1 MIKKIAKWTG
11 IVLAI
16 LVGGIALTTI
26 LRQHLTYDAPYPEI
40 TASTDSSII
49 AHGRHL
55 VYGPGHC
62 IDCHSVANAD
72 SILKTGHD
80 VPLSGGF
87 KFDLPVGVVYSKNIT
102 PDPETGIGKF
112 SDRQI
117 ARALRYGVHPNGE
130 PVYDFMPF
138 HNTSDED
145 LRAIISFLRSQPP
158 VKNRIPDNDLNLLG
172 NLVKAY
178 MIKPVGPTGEVP
190 KSVKADSSAEYGHYL
205 AHSVANCVGCHT
217 KRDISGA
224 YTGEPF
230 AGGGP
235 MEERLGTFIP
245 PNLTQHPSGRIY
257 GWSSQ
262 QFIERFRKGR
272 QIQGSPMPWNSFQ
285 RMSDTEL
292 TAIYNYLITIKPKPF
307 MGDEALAKNK

>member
-11 IVLAI
+11 ILLAI

-40 TASTDSSII
+40 TASTDSGVISR
-49 AHGRHL
+49 GRHL

-62 IDCHSVANAD
+62 VDCHSVANAD

-80 VPLSGGF
+80 VPLIGGF
-87 KFDLPVGVVYSKNIT
+87 KFDLPVGVIYSKNIT

-112 SDRQI
+112 SDREI

-145 LRAIISFLRSQPP
+145 LQAIISFLRSQPA
-158 VKNRIPDNDLNLLG
+158 VKNSIPENDLNILG
-172 NLVKAY
+172 NIVKAY

-272 QIQGSPMPWNSFQ
+272 QLQGSPMPWNSFQ

-292 TAIYNYLITIKPKPF
+292 TAIYNYLVTIKPTPF
-307 MGDEALAKNK
+307 VADEALAKK

>member
-49 AHGRHL
+49 ARGRHL

-62 IDCHSVANAD
+62 VDCHSVANAD

-87 KFDLPVGVVYSKNIT
+87 KFDLPVGVIYSKNIT

-112 SDRQI
+112 SDREI

-145 LRAIISFLRSQPP
+145 LQAIISFLRSQPA
-158 VKNRIPDNDLNLLG
+158 VKNSIPENDLNILG
-172 NLVKAY
+172 NIVKAY

-272 QIQGSPMPWNSFQ
+272 QLQGSPMPWNSFQ

-292 TAIYNYLITIKPKPF
+292 TAIYNYLVTIKPKPF
-307 MGDEALAKNK
+307 VADEALAKK

>member
-16 LVGGIALTTI
+16 LVGGISLTTI
-26 LRQHLTYDAPYPEI
+26 LRQHLTYEAPYPEI

-49 AHGRHL
+49 GRGRHL

-62 IDCHSVANAD
+62 VDCHSVANAD

-80 VPLSGGF
+80 VPLIGGF
-87 KFDLPVGVVYSKNIT
+87 KFDLPVGVIYSKNIT

-112 SDRQI
+112 SDREI

-158 VKNRIPDNDLNLLG
+158 VKNRIPDNDLNILG
-172 NLVKAY
+172 NIVKAY

-190 KSVKADSSAEYGHYL
+190 KSVKADSSAAYGHYL

-235 MEERLGTFIP
+235 MEERQGTFIP

-272 QIQGSPMPWNSFQ
+272 QLQGSPMPWNSFQ

-292 TAIYNYLITIKPKPF
+292 TAIYNYLVTIKPTPF
-307 MGDEALAKNK
+307 VADEALAKK

>member
-1 MIKKIAKWTG
+1 MIKTIAKWTG

-16 LVGGIALTTI
+16 LVGGIAITTI

-40 TASTDSSII
+40 TASTDSGVISR
-49 AHGRHL
+49 GRHL

-62 IDCHSVANAD
+62 VDCHSVANAD

-80 VPLSGGF
+80 VPLIGGF
-87 KFDLPVGVVYSKNIT
+87 KFDLPVGVIYSKNIT

-112 SDRQI
+112 SDREI

-145 LRAIISFLRSQPP
+145 LQAIISFLRSQPA
-158 VKNRIPDNDLNLLG
+158 VKNSIPENDLNILG
-172 NLVKAY
+172 NIVKAY

-272 QIQGSPMPWNSFQ
+272 QLQGSPMPWNSFQ

-292 TAIYNYLITIKPKPF
+292 TAIYNYLVTIKPTPF
-307 MGDEALAKNK
+307 VADEALAKK